1 MFVLERANPMTPNEG
16 PKSGSTAGSG
26 DNSRDSS
33 RGNQKPKPPA
43 GERPL
48 GDFLCFAIYSA
59 NLAFGRAYRKGL
71 EDLGLTYPQWIAI
84 VALWEQDGQTVS
96 ELGEKMFLESNT
108 LTPVL
113 KKLETMGY
121 LRRQRDP
128 ADERQVRISLTEAG
142 RLLRQK
148 GMHMNLV
155 ASTGLKPDEFA
166 RLQQTVVA
174 LRDNLIKATA
184 EQA

>member
-1 MFVLERANPMTPNEG
+1 MSPNEG
-16 PKSGSTAGSG
+16 PKSGSTTGSR

-33 RGNQKPKPPA
+33 RGNQKPKPPT
-43 GERPL
+43 GDRRL

-71 EDLGLTYPQWIAI
+71 EELGLTYPQWIAI

-96 ELGEKMFLESNT
+96 ALGEKMFLESNT
-108 LTPVL
+108 LTPIL
-113 KKLETMGY
+113 KKLESMGY

-142 RLLRQK
+142 RLLREK

-166 RLQQTVVA
+166 RLQETVVT

-184 EQA
+184 EEA